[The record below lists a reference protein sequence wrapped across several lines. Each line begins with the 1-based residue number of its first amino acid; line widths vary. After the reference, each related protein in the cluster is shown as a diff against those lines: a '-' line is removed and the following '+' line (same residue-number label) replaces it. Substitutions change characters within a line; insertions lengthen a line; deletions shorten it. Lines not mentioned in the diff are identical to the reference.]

1 LSVTEITRNTDP
13 ITTEIIRNLFISCA
27 QDMNA
32 TMIRS
37 AYTPIIYEGKDCS
50 VALLDEN
57 GDVLGQSS
65 GLPIFLGN
73 LEVCV
78 KLTIEMFGKDAF
90 GPGDVFYMN
99 DPYFQGTHLNDST
112 IFAPIFYED
121 DLVGFSATRAHWLDV
136 GAKDPGTP
144 MDSTEIYQEG
154 FRWGPTKIYKGY
166 EQREDVVDLLKRN
179 SRFGYSLVGDMN
191 SQVSACF
198 TGEERFRVIADRFG
212 MEAIRAAREEI
223 FRQSA
228 QLDREAVAALPDGM
242 YNAEGCLDNDG
253 VGDEPVWVRV
263 RVDVSGDEMTIDL
276 QGTSDAASGP
286 VNCGEAQTI
295 SAARVAYKLL
305 INPDR
310 PVDGGTFPT
319 LTVRVPE
326 GSILAAEE
334 PSPCGWYF
342 TPLGL
347 LIDLIV
353 KALSPVMSEEVAG
366 AHYGD
371 SMVIYLAGLDPRS
384 NAPFLALE
392 PTPGGWGA
400 FKGGDGQDGLINNVN
415 GGFKDIPVEVY
426 ETKYPMKLGRYG
438 FRADSGGPGRTR
450 GGCGLFRE
458 YHLQTDCSLYLWFER
473 SRTPAWGLEGGH
485 DARGPEVVVRGDGQE
500 QSLLKVNNL
509 PLEAGSV
516 VTTYTGGGGGFG
528 DPLERDPDH
537 VRQDALAGFVT
548 REGAERDYG
557 VILNEQLEVDSGATA
572 SCREEMRKASA

>member
-1 LSVTEITRNTDP
+1 MAEAARQTDP

-57 GDVLGQSS
+57 GEVLGQSS

-78 KLTIEMFGKDAF
+78 KLAIEEFGREIF
-90 GPGDVFYMN
+90 EPGDVFYMN
-99 DPYFQGTHLNDST
+99 DPYMQGTHLNDAT
-112 IFAPIFYED
+112 IFSPIFYDEE
-121 DLVGFSATRAHWLDV
+121 LVGFSATRAHWLDV

-154 FRWGPTKIYKGY
+154 FRWAPTKIYSRY
-166 EQREDVVDLLKRN
+166 EQREDVVDLLRRN
-179 SRFGYSLVGDMN
+179 GRFGYSLVGDMN

-198 TGEERFRVIADRFG
+198 TGEERFKSIVDRFG
-212 MEAIRAAREEI
+212 MDAIRAAREEI

-228 QLDREAVAALPDGM
+228 QLDREAVAALPDGT
-242 YNAEGCLDNDG
+242 YTAEGCLDNDG

-263 RVDVSGDEMTIDL
+263 RVEVAGDEMTIDFE
-276 QGTSDAASGP
+276 GTSEAASGP

-319 LTVRVPE
+319 LTVCVPE
-326 GSILAAEE
+326 GSILHARE
-334 PSPCGWYF
+334 PAPCGWYF

-353 KALSPVMSEEVAG
+353 KALSPVMPEEVAG

-371 SMVIYLAGLDPRS
+371 SMVIYLAGVDPRTG
-384 NAPFLALE
+384 APFLALE

-400 FKGGDGQDGLINNVN
+400 FEGGDGQDGLINNVN
-415 GGFKDIPVEVY
+415 GGFKDLPVEVY
-426 ETKYPMKLGRYG
+426 ETKYPARIGRYG
-438 FRADSGGPGRTR
+438 FRPDSGGLGRFR

-458 YHLQTDCSLYLWFER
+458 YRLGADCSLYLWFER
-473 SRTPAWGLEGGH
+473 SKTPAWGLFGGH
-485 DARGPEVVVRGDGQE
+485 DATGPEVVVQADGSE
-500 QSLLKVNNL
+500 KNLLKVNNL
-509 PLEAGSV
+509 PCKAGTV
-516 VTTYTGGGGGFG
+516 VTTYTGGGGGYG
-528 DPLERDPDH
+528 NPWERDH
-537 VRQDALAGFVT
+537 ELVRRDVVAGYVT
-548 REGAERDYG
+548 PEGAERDYG
-557 VILNEQLEVDSGATA
+557 VVLDDALDVDSGATA
-572 SCREEMRKASA
+572 RRREEMEKTSS

>member
-1 LSVTEITRNTDP
+1 MTEITRNTDP

-99 DPYFQGTHLNDST
+99 DPYLQGTHLNDST

-263 RVDVSGDEMTIDL
+263 RVDVAGDEMTIDL
-276 QGTSDAASGP
+276 EGTSEAASGP

-326 GSILAAEE
+326 GSILHARE
-334 PSPCGWYF
+334 PAPCGWYF

-353 KALSPVMSEEVAG
+353 KALSPVMPEEVAG

-371 SMVIYLAGLDPRS
+371 SMVIYLAGVDPRTG
-384 NAPFLALE
+384 APFLALE

-400 FKGGDGQDGLINNVN
+400 FEGGDGQDGLINNVN
-415 GGFKDIPVEVY
+415 GGFKDLPVEVY
-426 ETKYPMKLGRYG
+426 ETKYPARIGRYG
-438 FRADSGGPGRTR
+438 FRPDSGGPGRFR

-458 YHLQTDCSLYLWFER
+458 YRLGADCSLYLWFER
-473 SRTPAWGLEGGH
+473 SKTPAWGLFGGH
-485 DARGPEVVVRGDGQE
+485 DATGPEVVVRADGSE
-500 QSLLKVNNL
+500 KSLLKVNNL
-509 PLEAGSV
+509 PCRQGAV
-516 VTTYTGGGGGFG
+516 VTTYTGGGGGYG
-528 DPLERDPDH
+528 NPWERDPEL
-537 VRQDALAGFVT
+537 VRRDVVAGYVT

-557 VILNEQLEVDSGATA
+557 IIFGDGLEVDAGATA
-572 SCREEMRKASA
+572 RRREEMEQASS

>member
-1 LSVTEITRNTDP
+1 MAEATRQTDP

-57 GDVLGQSS
+57 GEVLGQSS

-78 KLTIEMFGKDAF
+78 KLAIEEFGREIF
-90 GPGDVFYMN
+90 EPGDVFYMN
-99 DPYFQGTHLNDST
+99 DPYMQGTHLNDAT
-112 IFAPIFYED
+112 IFSPIFYNEE
-121 DLVGFSATRAHWLDV
+121 LVGFSATRAHWLDV

-154 FRWGPTKIYKGY
+154 FRWAPTKIYSCY
-166 EQREDVVDLLKRN
+166 EQREDVVDLLRRN
-179 SRFGYSLVGDMN
+179 GRFGYSLVGDMN

-198 TGEERFRVIADRFG
+198 TGEERFKSIVDRFG
-212 MEAIRAAREEI
+212 MDAIRAAREEI

-228 QLDREAVAALPDGM
+228 QLDREAVAALPDGT
-242 YNAEGCLDNDG
+242 YTAEGCLDNDG

-263 RVDVSGDEMTIDL
+263 RVDVAGDEMTIDFE
-276 QGTSDAASGP
+276 GTSEAASGP

-326 GSILAAEE
+326 GSILHARE
-334 PSPCGWYF
+334 PAPCGWYF

-353 KALSPVMSEEVAG
+353 KALSPVMPEAVAG

-371 SMVIYLAGLDPRS
+371 SMVIYLAGVDPRTG
-384 NAPFLALE
+384 APFLALE

-400 FKGGDGQDGLINNVN
+400 FEGGDGQDGLINNVN
-415 GGFKDIPVEVY
+415 GGFKDLPVEVY
-426 ETKYPMKLGRYG
+426 ETKYPARIGQYG
-438 FRADSGGPGRTR
+438 FRPDSGGLGRFR

-458 YHLQTDCSLYLWFER
+458 YRLGADCSLYLWFER
-473 SRTPAWGLEGGH
+473 SKTPAWGLFGGH
-485 DARGPEVVVRGDGQE
+485 DATGPEVVVQADGSE
-500 QSLLKVNNL
+500 KNLLKVNNL
-509 PLEAGSV
+509 PCKAGTV
-516 VTTYTGGGGGFG
+516 VTTYTGGGGGYG
-528 DPLERDPDH
+528 TPWERDH
-537 VRQDALAGFVT
+537 ELVRRDVVAGYVT

-557 VILNEQLEVDSGATA
+557 VVLDDALDVDSGATA
-572 SCREEMRKASA
+572 RRREEMEKTSS